1 MKARRDTRFY
11 LIIAAVLILSYL
23 VTTAMTNQ
31 YYFFAGFAILQ
42 FIVMALAWNILG
54 GYVGYVNFGSAA
66 FFGMGAYA
74 AIVALQL
81 FNASLFTQI
90 VIGGL
95 FSALLGFLT
104 GYLTLRLRG
113 VYFAIATLALLVV
126 SETLIA
132 NFDYVGGAAG
142 TYILPTR
149 KPTILGVLI
158 VGKQDAVFGNYKEL
172 LFFIMSFI
180 TLAAIATCS
189 FIEKSKF
196 GRGLAALRDNEEA
209 AECMGVPT
217 LKLKLIATTLS
228 GLFMGVTGGIFPY
241 YLTFVDPTSAFNL
254 DISINALAMPIIGG
268 TATWLGPVLGAIVLG
283 TMQQVATVTISSE
296 LNVLIV
302 GIFLVAI
309 VLFAPNGFLGLI
321 DKFLKR
327 GN

>member
-321 DKFLKR
+321 NKFLKR

>member
-1 MKARRDTRFY
+1 MNQIRDHRFY
-11 LIIAAVLILSYL
+11 IIIAGVFILSYL
-23 VTTAMTNQ
+23 ATVFIGNQ
-31 YYFFAGFAILQ
+31 YYFFAGFAVLQ

-66 FFGMGAYA
+66 FFGLGAYA

-81 FNASLFTQI
+81 FNASLITQI
-90 VIGGL
+90 IAGGA

-126 SETLIA
+126 AETLIA

-142 TYILPTR
+142 TYVLPTR
-149 KPTILGVLI
+149 KPTFLGILI
-158 VGKQDAVFGNYKEL
+158 VGKEGALFESWKAL
-172 LFFIMSFI
+172 LFVLMSFI
-180 TLAAIATCS
+180 TLAAIVTCS
-189 FIEKSKF
+189 IIEKSKF
-196 GRGLAALRDNEEA
+196 GRGLRALRDDAEA

-217 LKLKLIATTLS
+217 LRLKLIATTLS
-228 GLFMGVTGGIFPY
+228 GLFMGLTGGIFPY

-268 TATWLGPVLGAIVLG
+268 TATWLGPVLGALILG
-283 TMQQVATVTISSE
+283 TLQQVATVTIASE
-296 LNVLIV
+296 LNLLIV
-302 GIFLVAI
+302 GLFLVGA
-309 VLFAPNGFLGLI
+309 VMFAPTGFLGLI

-327 GN
+327 GK

>member
-158 VGKQDAVFGNYKEL
+158 VGKQDSVFGNYKEL

>member
-1 MKARRDTRFY
+1 MTGGRRNRFY
-11 LIIAAVLILSYL
+11 IAIASVLILSFL
-23 VTTAMTNQ
+23 ATVFVDNQ

-42 FIVMALAWNILG
+42 LIVMALAWNILG

-66 FFGMGAYA
+66 FFGLGAYA
-74 AIVALQL
+74 AIVSIQL
-81 FNASLFTQI
+81 FDASLFTQI

-95 FSALLGFLT
+95 FAALLGFVT

-126 SETLIA
+126 AETLIA

-158 VGKQDAVFGNYKEL
+158 VGKEDALFDNYKEM

-180 TLAAIATCS
+180 TLAAITTCS
-189 FIEKSKF
+189 FIEKSRF

-217 LKLKLIATTLS
+217 LRLKLIATSLS
-228 GLFMGVTGGIFPY
+228 GLFMGFTGAIFPY

-254 DISINALAMPIIGG
+254 DISVNALAMPIIGG

-296 LNVLIV
+296 LNLLIV

-309 VLFAPNGFLGLI
+309 VIFAPQGFLGLI
-321 DKFLKR
+321 EKFRRR
-327 GN
+327 GD

>member
-1 MKARRDTRFY
+1 MTGARTNRFY
-11 LIIAAVLILSYL
+11 IAIAGVLILSFL
-23 VTTAMTNQ
+23 ATVFVGNQ

-42 FIVMALAWNILG
+42 LIVMALAWNILG

-74 AIVALQL
+74 AIVSIQL

-90 VIGGL
+90 IIGGL
-95 FSALLGFLT
+95 FAAFLGFAT

-149 KPTILGVLI
+149 KPTLLGVLI
-158 VGKQDAVFGNYKEL
+158 VGKEDALFGNYKEL

-180 TLAAIATCS
+180 TLGAIATCS
-189 FIEKSKF
+189 IIEKSKF

-217 LKLKLIATTLS
+217 LKLKLMATTIS
-228 GLFMGVTGGIFPY
+228 GLFMGITGAIFPY
-241 YLTFVDPTSAFNL
+241 YLTFVDPTSAFSL

-296 LNVLIV
+296 LNLLIV
-302 GIFLVAI
+302 GFFLVAI
-309 VLFAPNGFLGLI
+309 VMFAPQGFLGLI
-321 DKFLKR
+321 DKFRRR
-327 GN
+327 GD